1 MLPQWNFIFI
11 LLTFNCCLISNK
23 PSVLKPV
30 FYTLLAYIIYVAL
43 IIFIINTL
51 NDSLHTSVN
60 KIELDWGFFHW
71 SAFDTHSSLLAI
83 LYLSVWIANC
93 GLFNF
98 FDPEYSAL
106 WWPKCAYITQL
117 CLTLWDCM
125 DYTPPGSSVHGI
137 CQTMISDSRR
147 SSWPRDQMY
156 ISCISRIGKWFFTT
170 ELPKW
175 ERNLFFGY
183 MYMCNWF
190 TLLYCRN

>member
-1 MLPQWNFIFI
+1 MVSGTAQW
-11 LLTFNCCLISNK
+11 
-23 PSVLKPV
+23 
-30 FYTLLAYIIYVAL
+30 
-43 IIFIINTL
+43 
-51 NDSLHTSVN
+51 
-60 KIELDWGFFHW
+60 
-71 SAFDTHSSLLAI
+71 SLL
-83 LYLSVWIANC
+83 
-93 GLFNF
+93 
-98 FDPEYSAL
+98 SAL

-156 ISCISRIGKWFFTT
+156 ISCISCIGKWFFTT

-190 TLLYCRN
+190 TLLYCRNSHNIVKKLYLNKINRKLKKKSYVNMVSLFLSYLTVKFSTFFILKKYLPLSKWWPLFFPFEVQ